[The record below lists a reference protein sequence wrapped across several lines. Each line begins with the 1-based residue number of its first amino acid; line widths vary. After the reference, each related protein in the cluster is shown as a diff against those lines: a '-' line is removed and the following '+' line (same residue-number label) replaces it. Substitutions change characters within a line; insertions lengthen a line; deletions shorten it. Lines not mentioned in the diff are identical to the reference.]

1 VHLRKLEMRGFKTF
15 ADKTEMSFGPG
26 ITAIVGPNGVGK
38 SNVTDALLWAL
49 GEQSPRTLRTESLQ
63 DVIFAGSEKRRPLN
77 MAEVNVTLDNSDH
90 SLPLDF
96 SEVVISRR
104 VFRDG
109 ETTYLINNSPC
120 RLRDVREL
128 LLDSG
133 VGPKAYSVVGQGEI
147 DAILSIR
154 GEDRRELL
162 EEVAGVRKYRV
173 RRSEAERKLEAT
185 QVNLTRVTDIVHEL
199 RGQREPLEK
208 QAQAAR
214 IYKELDEKLRQLE
227 LHLLTAD
234 YRRHAQRRG
243 QLANEVAVARADQQT
258 SRNCLSQVDAEYQK
272 LAGTIAKLEGELE
285 QLRLEALR
293 LQRAVAHEREQR
305 AVNQERLRALQAQA
319 ESLQSTEQGRQQR
332 HRVLGQ
338 QHEALQSEQKALAT
352 RLANEEQQLN
362 QLRQEFETRRQAVQ
376 KQEQR
381 AATLEGQRVKLLQEV
396 ARLENEA
403 AAMSSLQTDLQER
416 IARLDSQRTQLAE
429 RLEGMEQAGTSGAEK
444 SDELRQQVQAAREKV
459 QELEAHV
466 AHVQQVIREQNTKR
480 SLLSEAVSRLESRQ
494 RVLSELKESYEGY
507 AEGTRQV
514 MAAAAARQLN
524 GIRGVVGELLD
535 VPEKLETAIEAALGE
550 RLQWIVVNTQE
561 DALQAIEFLRRENLG
576 RAAFLPLSA
585 LPRRTSETI
594 NTANLK
600 GGYLGMATKLIRLN
614 RQCAPAL
621 EQVIGNLALCT
632 DRESALETFRRAANR
647 MSVVTLEGE
656 VLEPAGLVRGGVVE
670 GGASQGFSR
679 QRELEALEGRIE
691 QLHQAV
697 GRMVVVDEQLEAE
710 HSRSRSEARL
720 AEERLV
726 ELQSDLRQNE
736 GEVRHLQDQRQAAME
751 AAAETENETARLRG
765 RLDQA
770 ARRQGEA
777 AERCDQLRQQQGSMQ
792 TEIEQAREAAG
803 SGANL
808 EGLQTDLTARQVA
821 VAEVR
826 EKLAANRRTTEQ
838 AQRDLK
844 AVTESLAHTR
854 RQRQETEQEIENLK
868 ATLSRAT
875 AEAEDVA
882 RGQKLEKQA
891 EEQAETLARLRERS
905 AEADVNRRELTRA
918 LQTQTERLHAADL
931 TLTRSE
937 AQLQGI
943 GERLQDMY
951 EMTVEE
957 ALQVELEGMSENTA
971 RREAGQLRGEMRRLG
986 SVNLSSIE
994 ECERLQARED
1004 FLQGQQDDLLAAKD
1018 DLLTVIQE
1026 MDEAAKEVFLQTF
1039 GEVTVEFDRIFRLL
1053 FDGGTTELQL
1063 TDPDDPLNSG
1073 VEVIV
1078 TPPGKRQQNLLMLSG
1093 GERAMT
1099 ALALLFALLQV
1110 KPSPFCVMD
1119 EIDAALDAANTDRF
1133 GEMLQDFAR
1142 RSQFI
1147 IITHNPRTMEK
1158 VDTLHGITMQDPGTS
1173 RLISV
1178 ELEEAQRLAKEQ
1190 QAPAPA

>member
-1 VHLRKLEMRGFKTF
+1 MRGFKTF
-15 ADKTEMSFGPG
+15 ADKTEMGFGPG

-49 GEQSPRTLRTESLQ
+49 GEQSPRSLRTESLQ

-173 RRSEAERKLEAT
+173 RRSEAERKLDAT

-199 RGQREPLEK
+199 RSQREPLEQ

-214 IYKELDEKLRQLE
+214 IYKDLDEKLRQLE

-234 YRRHAQRRG
+234 YRRHAERRG

-258 SRNCLSQVDAEYQK
+258 TRNCITEVDAEYQK
-272 LAGTIAKLEGELE
+272 LAGSIVKLEGELE
-285 QLRLEALR
+285 QVRLEALR
-293 LQRAVAHEREQR
+293 LQRAAAQEREQR
-305 AVNQERLRALQAQA
+305 AVNQERLRALQAQQETLQGSMQGQQQRQ
-319 ESLQSTEQGRQQR
+319 ESLRQQ
-332 HRVLGQ
+332 HQ
-338 QHEALQSEQKALAT
+338 ALLSEQQALTT
-352 RLANEEQQLN
+352 RLANEERQLGQQ
-362 QLRQEFETRRQAVQ
+362 RQDYETRRQAAQ
-376 KQEQR
+376 QQERR
-381 AATLEGQRVKLLQEV
+381 ATELESQRVKLLQEI

-403 AAMSSLQTDLQER
+403 AAMSSLQADLQER
-416 IARLDSQRTQLAE
+416 VARLEGQRDQLAE
-429 RLEGMEQAGTSGAEK
+429 RLQGLETAVTAGEEK
-444 SDELRQQVQAAREKV
+444 SSELRGQVQEATAAL

-466 AHVQQVIREQNTKR
+466 TRIQHVIREQNHKR
-480 SLLSEAVSRLESRQ
+480 SLLSEAISRLESRQ
-494 RVLSELKESYEGY
+494 RVLLELKSSYEGY
-507 AEGTRQV
+507 SEGTRHV
-514 MAAAAARQLN
+514 MTAAAEGRLS
-524 GIRGVVGELLD
+524 GIRGVVGELID
-535 VPEKLETAIEAALGE
+535 VPEKLETAMEAALGE
-550 RLQWIVVNTQE
+550 RLQWIVVNSQE
-561 DALQAIEFLRRENLG
+561 EALGAIEFLRAENLG

-585 LPRRTSETI
+585 ISRRAGDMFSTSGM
-594 NTANLK
+594 K
-600 GGYLGMATKLIRLN
+600 GGCLGVASKLVKLN
-614 RQCAPAL
+614 RQCAPVL
-621 EQVIGNLALCT
+621 EYLLSGIAICT
-632 DRESALETFRRAANR
+632 DRETALDTFRRAASR
-647 MSVVTLEGE
+647 MTVVTLEGE
-656 VLEPAGLVRGGVVE
+656 VLEPEGLVRGGVIE

-691 QLHQAV
+691 ELRRAL
-697 GRMVVVDEQLEAE
+697 GRMFVVDEQLEAE
-710 HSRSRSEARL
+710 LSRSRAEARQ
-720 AEERLV
+720 AEELQV
-726 ELQSDLRQNE
+726 SLQSDLRQNE
-736 GEVRHLQDQRQAAME
+736 GELKHLQDQRRAAQE
-751 AAAETENETARLRG
+751 AATETENETAHLRDRLAQAGRRQEEASAQCDRLRE
-765 RLDQA
+765 
-770 ARRQGEA
+770 RQGSLQE
-777 AERCDQLRQQQGSMQ
+777 
-792 TEIEQAREAAG
+792 EIDQAREAAG
-803 SGANL
+803 AAANL
-808 EGLQTDLTARQVA
+808 DGLQTELTSRQVV

-826 EKLAANRRTTEQ
+826 EKLTASRGVCERAE
-838 AQRDLK
+838 RDLK
-844 AVTESLAHTR
+844 AVTEALAQT
-854 RQRQETEQEIENLK
+854 QRNLQQTGQEITNLQ
-868 ATLSRAT
+868 AALSAVS
-875 AEAEDVA
+875 AEAEDLA
-882 RGQKLEKQA
+882 RAQNLEKQA
-891 EEQAETLARLRERS
+891 EEQAETLYRLRERS
-905 AEADVNRRELTRA
+905 AEADVRRRELSTA
-918 LQTQTERLHAADL
+918 LETQTERLHTADL
-931 TLTRSE
+931 ALTRSE
-937 AQLQGI
+937 AQLQAI
-943 GERLQDMY
+943 AERLQDMY
-951 EMTVEE
+951 ELTLEE
-957 ALQVELEGMSENTA
+957 ALQVELEGMSESMA
-971 RREAGQLRGEMRRLG
+971 RREAGQIRSEMRRLG

-1004 FLQGQQDDLLAAKD
+1004 FLQSQQDDLLAAKA
-1018 DLLTVIQE
+1018 DLLAVIQE
-1026 MDEAAKEVFLQTF
+1026 MDDAAKEAFLQTF
-1039 GEVTVEFDRIFRLL
+1039 GQVAIEFDRIFKLL
-1053 FDGGTTELQL
+1053 FSGGTTELQL
-1063 TDPDDPLNSG
+1063 TNADDPLNSG

-1078 TPPGKRQQNLLMLSG
+1078 TPPGKRQQNLLLLSG

-1178 ELEEAQRLAKEQ
+1178 ELEEAQRQAQ
-1190 QAPAPA
+1190 QHQAVAETEG